1 LEQTHQTP
9 QNIQNLKM
17 GLFGLIF
24 SIFKNRKTLNVEH
37 IFMKIQ
43 SNFIFE
49 NKILQTKKTNKLR
62 FLMF

>member
-17 GLFGLIF
+17 GLIGLIF

-37 IFMKIQ
+37 ISMKIQ

>member
-1 LEQTHQTP
+1 LEQSHQTP

-37 IFMKIQ
+37 FFMKIQ
-43 SNFIFE
+43 YNLNFE
-49 NKILQTKKTNKLR
+49 NKKQQQK
-62 FLMF
+62 